1 MKEKINVHDYTY
13 ITGQKIELE
22 GNVLI
27 AILNTLATLKV
38 QETKEVMLLSVPTK
52 ITKDEV
58 VWKGATP
65 KEFFTQNTVSG
76 LTETGALVLD
86 LEFTLL
92 RVHEENIRLNKAT
105 HKDELIKRTADS
117 KQ

>member
-13 ITGQKIELE
+13 LENQKVELE

-27 AILNTLATLKV
+27 AILNTLSKLKV
-38 QETKEVMLLSVPTK
+38 QETKEVMLLSIPSK
-52 ITKDEV
+52 ITKNEIL
-58 VWKGATP
+58 WKGAKP
-65 KEFFTQNTVSG
+65 AEFFSQQPVSA
-76 LTETGALVLD
+76 LTEIGALVLD

-117 KQ
+117 K

>member
-1 MKEKINVHDYTY
+1 MTKEKINVHDFTY
-13 ITGQKIELE
+13 VEGQKIELE

-27 AILNTLATLKV
+27 SILNTLATLKA
-38 QETKEVMLLSVPTK
+38 QETKEVLLLSVPTK
-52 ITKDEV
+52 ITKNEII
-58 VWKGATP
+58 WKGARP
-65 KEFFTQNTVSG
+65 QEFFSQTPVRG

-105 HKDELIKRTADS
+105 HKDELIKR
-117 KQ
+117 KE